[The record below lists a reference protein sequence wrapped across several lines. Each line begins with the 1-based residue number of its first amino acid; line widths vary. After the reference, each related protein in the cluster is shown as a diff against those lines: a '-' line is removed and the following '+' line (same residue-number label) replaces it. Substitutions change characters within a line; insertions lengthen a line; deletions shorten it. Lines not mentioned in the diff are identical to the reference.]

1 MVTLETFWRFPVFQE
16 SCLAWI
22 GLSAFVETEE
32 GAECRVWND
41 LESAHTHEGGAASP
55 GEQESPGQPQT
66 LMDQGRIPAGTG
78 GPS

>member
-1 MVTLETFWRFPVFQE
+1 M
-16 SCLAWI
+16 
-22 GLSAFVETEE
+22 ETEE

-41 LESAHTHEGGAASP
+41 LESAHAHGGGAASP

-66 LMDQGRIPAGTG
+66 LMDQGQVPAGTG

>member
-1 MVTLETFWRFPVFQE
+1 M
-16 SCLAWI
+16 
-22 GLSAFVETEE
+22 EE

-41 LESAHTHEGGAASP
+41 LESAHARGGGAASP

-66 LMDQGRIPAGTG
+66 LMDQGQVPAGTG